1 MLMFEDGD
9 RLLRLF
15 HKPETEGGLFLFF
28 STLPAQAEGVSSKN
42 KTYVPPGLWEKGPPA
57 YCFGIWGRIWSKDTA
72 ECIQTGRERES
83 IRGAGLLY
91 FEDRS

>member
-1 MLMFEDGD
+1 MVTDYFGSFTNQRQREV
-9 RLLRLF
+9 F
-15 HKPETEGGLFLFF
+15 SFFF